1 MHASD
6 PTRGT
11 SSRSSARCRLLPSS
25 TLRMR
30 RRCSLRF
37 RKHSHLEGQHAFLS
51 PSSYHWINYD
61 EEKLQF
67 RYKTLRAALEG
78 VEQHRYAAICIE
90 EGIVQD
96 DETTTVG
103 MYINQCIQYK
113 MSAEVVLFFS
123 PNAFGTVDAIAYSHR
138 RLRISDLK
146 TGVTR
151 TSEHQLEVY
160 AALFC
165 LEYELDPYFMRDI
178 ELHIYQDESVR
189 EYIGDPYIIKAIMDK
204 IVKFDEILNVLREEL
219 P

>member
-1 MHASD
+1 MTCRS
-6 PTRGT
+6 P
-11 SSRSSARCRLLPSS
+11 RSSTPR
-25 TLRMR
+25 TK

-61 EEKLQF
+61 EEKLAY
-67 RYKTLRAALEG
+67 RYKTIRASLEG
-78 VEQHRYAAICIE
+78 LEQHRYAAICIE
-90 EGIVQD
+90 ERIVQD

-103 MYINQCIQYK
+103 MYINQCIQYR
-113 MSAEVVLFFS
+113 MSAEIVLFYS
-123 PNAFGTVDAIAYSHR
+123 PNAFGTVDSIAYRHR

-146 TGVTR
+146 TGVSR

-165 LEYELDPYFMRDI
+165 LEYDLDPLSMRDI
-178 ELHIYQDESVR
+178 ELRIYQDNSVR
-189 EYIGDPYIIKAIMDK
+189 MYLGDPYFIKGIMEK
-204 IVKFDEILNVLREEL
+204 VVKFDEVLNRLREEM

>member
-1 MHASD
+1 M
-6 PTRGT
+6 
-11 SSRSSARCRLLPSS
+11 
-25 TLRMR
+25 
-30 RRCSLRF
+30 
-37 RKHSHLEGQHAFLS
+37 
-51 PSSYHWINYD
+51 
-61 EEKLQF
+61 
-67 RYKTLRAALEG
+67 LRASLEG

-113 MSAEVVLFFS
+113 MSAEVVLFYS
-123 PNAFGTVDAIAYSHR
+123 PNAFGTVDAIAYRHR

-165 LEYELDPYFMRDI
+165 LEYEIDPFSMRDI
-178 ELHIYQDESVR
+178 ELRIYQDNGVR
-189 EYIGDPYIIKAIMDK
+189 MYTGDPYFIKGIMDK
-204 IVKFDEILNVLREEL
+204 IRKFDQILNQLREEVS
-219 P
+219 